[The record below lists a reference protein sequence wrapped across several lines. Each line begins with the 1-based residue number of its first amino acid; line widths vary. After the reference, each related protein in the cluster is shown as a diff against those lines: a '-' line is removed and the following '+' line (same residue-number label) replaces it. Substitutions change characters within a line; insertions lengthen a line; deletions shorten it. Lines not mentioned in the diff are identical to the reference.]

1 MKEKSFSTWIVTFV
15 LSLLLIAMFACSSK
29 NPTSSDNNEDQVNKM
44 VESTSSSSVGIYQNI
59 SSFKQVTNLIQGPAA
74 IADLDVPEVKDPNSA
89 MNFAKS
95 IKQTAFTLGAKD
107 LKVLSKTGQIAFGD
121 SVIWD
126 VTERNE
132 KEGVTY
138 RVSLIYNDE
147 TGEARLFVVGFDY
160 LEGHPLEYDSTEIR
174 ADLNFTILD
183 DSDDVLLSLENLK
196 RYKPGQL
203 ISEERGSFVPDA
215 HVPGTE
221 PDGGILMS
229 EVKYSNSSFI
239 SSTKA
244 TLEYHEGQG
253 GSYMRT
259 SKFSDGS
266 ESSEEATFNVDGTGT
281 FSESRRDGTQIDG
294 TFDSA
299 EEDGKG
305 SFSLTTTFPEG
316 HDPVSVRESGE
327 FDINASDSTISGS
340 FEREVTLLSGDV
352 ERESV
357 MVNQTRVGDVLTTSL
372 NVEKA
377 DGSNGHITI
386 TESAEVDQVSGEWT
400 NTDETFLVFTA
411 ELYPDDSAHL
421 DLKVYADEVAFE
433 DGAEPIASAVFD
445 FYPDGSGMG
454 VVTEDG
460 KIYDVTIHPD
470 GSVTIKERG

>member
-1 MKEKSFSTWIVTFV
+1 MKQKRFSTWIGTLI
-15 LSLLLIAMFACSSK
+15 LSLLLMAMFACSTE
-29 NPTSSDNNEDQVNKM
+29 NPTSPDDNDNQANKM

-74 IADLDVPEVKDPNSA
+74 IADLDVPEVKDPDSA
-89 MNFAKS
+89 MNFARS
-95 IKQTAFTLGAKD
+95 IKQKAFTLGAKD

-132 KEGVTY
+132 EEGVTY

-174 ADLNFTILD
+174 VDLNFTILD

-196 RYKPGQL
+196 RYKSGQL
-203 ISEERGSFVPDA
+203 ISEESGSFVPDA

-229 EVKYSNSSFI
+229 EVKYSDSSFI

-266 ESSEEATFNVDGTGT
+266 ESSEAATFNVDGTGT

-299 EEDGKG
+299 EEDGIG
-305 SFSLTTTFPEG
+305 AFSLTTTFPAG

-327 FDINASDSTISGS
+327 FNINASDSTISGS
-340 FEREVTLLSGDV
+340 FEREVTLLNGDV

-372 NVEKA
+372 NVENA

-386 TESAEVDQVSGEWT
+386 TESPEVDQVSGEWT
-400 NTDETFLVFTA
+400 NADETFVVFTA
-411 ELYPDDSAHL
+411 ESYPDDSAHL
-421 DLKVYADEVAFE
+421 DAKVYANETAFE
-433 DGAEPIASAVFD
+433 NSAEPIASAVFD

-454 VVTEDG
+454 VVTEGG

>member
-1 MKEKSFSTWIVTFV
+1 MKQKRFSTWMGTFT
-15 LSLLLIAMFACSSK
+15 LSLLLMAMFACSTGD
-29 NPTSSDNNEDQVNKM
+29 PTAPEDNNDPTTKT

-74 IADLDVPEVKDPNSA
+74 IADLDVPEVKDPNTA
-89 MNFAKS
+89 TNFARS
-95 IKQTAFTLGAKD
+95 MKQKAFNLLSSDMKA
-107 LKVLSKTGQIAFGD
+107 LSKTGQIAFGD

-126 VTERNE
+126 VTERNDD
-132 KEGVTY
+132 EGVTY
-138 RVSLIYNDE
+138 RVSLIYNNE

-160 LEGHPLEYDSTEIR
+160 LGGHPLEYDSTEIR

-196 RYKPGQL
+196 RYRPGQL

-215 HVPGTE
+215 HAPGTE
-221 PDGGILMS
+221 PEGGTLMS
-229 EVKYSNSSFI
+229 EVKYSDSSFI

-244 TLEYHEGQG
+244 TLEFHEGQG
-253 GSYMRT
+253 GSYSRT
-259 SKFSDGS
+259 SKFSDGT

-281 FSESRRDGTQIDG
+281 FSESRRDGTNIAG

-305 SFSLTTTFPEG
+305 GFSLTTTYPAG
-316 HDPVSVRESGE
+316 HDPASIRESGE

-340 FEREVTLLSGDV
+340 FEREVTLLNGDV

-357 MVNQTRVGDVLTTSL
+357 TVNQTRVGDVLTTSL
-372 NVEKA
+372 NVENA
-377 DGSNGHITI
+377 DGSKGHITI
-386 TESAEVDQVSGEWT
+386 TESPEVDQVSGEWT
-400 NTDETFLVFTA
+400 NADETFVVFSA
-411 ELYPDDSAHL
+411 QSYPDDSAHL
-421 DLKVYADEVAFE
+421 DAKVYADQAAFE
-433 DGAEPIASAVFD
+433 NGSEPVASAVFD

-470 GSVTIKERG
+470 GSVTIKER

>member
-1 MKEKSFSTWIVTFV
+1 MKEKSFSTWAFTLV
-15 LSLLLIAMFACSSK
+15 LCLLLMSMFACSSE
-29 NPTSSDNNEDQVNKM
+29 NPTSSDNDDDQVNEM
-44 VESTSSSSVGIYQNI
+44 VQSTSSSSVQIYQNI

-74 IADLDVPEVKDPNSA
+74 IADLDVPEVKDPNTA

-95 IKQTAFTLGAKD
+95 IKQKAFALGESD
-107 LKVLSKTGQIAFGD
+107 LRILSKSGQIAFGD

-132 KEGVTY
+132 KEGITY
-138 RVSLIYNDE
+138 RISLIYNAQEDR
-147 TGEARLFVVGFDY
+147 ARLFVVGFDY
-160 LEGHPLEYDSTEIR
+160 LEGHPLEYDSTEIQ
-174 ADLNFTILD
+174 AKLNNTLLD

-203 ISEERGSFVPDA
+203 ISEERGSYVPDA
-215 HVPGTE
+215 HAPGTE

-239 SSTKA
+239 SSTTA
-244 TLEYHEGQG
+244 TLEFHEGQG

-281 FSESRRDGTQIDG
+281 FSESRRDGTQING

-305 SFSLTTTFPEG
+305 AFSLNTTFPAG

-340 FEREVTLLSGDV
+340 FEREVTLLNGDV
-352 ERESV
+352 EKESV
-357 MVNQTRVGDVLTTSL
+357 MVNQTRIGDVLTTSL
-372 NVEKA
+372 NVENA

-386 TESAEVDQVSGEWT
+386 TESPEVDQVAGEWT
-400 NTDETFLVFTA
+400 NADETFVVFTA
-411 ELYPDDSAHL
+411 ESYPDDSAHL
-421 DLKVYADEVAFE
+421 DAKVYADEAAFE
-433 DGAEPIASAVFD
+433 NGAEPIVSAVFD

-460 KIYDVTIHPD
+460 KIYDVIIHPD
-470 GSVTIKERG
+470 GSVTITERG

>member
-1 MKEKSFSTWIVTFV
+1 MKQQSFSVWAVTLTV
-15 LSLLLIAMFACSSK
+15 SLLLMSMFACSTED
-29 NPTSSDNNEDQVNKM
+29 PTSPDDNDNQANEM
-44 VESTSSSSVGIYQNI
+44 VQSTSSSSVAIYQNI
-59 SSFKQVTNLIQGPAA
+59 SSFKQVTTLIQGPAA
-74 IADLDVPEVKDPNSA
+74 IADLDVPEVKDPNTA
-89 MNFAKS
+89 TNFARS
-95 IKQTAFTLGAKD
+95 MKQKAFTLLSRDMKA
-107 LKVLSKTGQIAFGD
+107 LSKNGQVAFGD

-138 RVSLIYNDE
+138 RVSLIYDTM
-147 TGEARLFVVGFDY
+147 TGKARLFVVGFDY
-160 LEGHPLEYDSTEIR
+160 REGHPLEYDSTEIR

-196 RYKPGQL
+196 RYRPGQL
-203 ISEERGSFVPDA
+203 ISEENGSFVPDA
-215 HVPGTE
+215 HAPGTE
-221 PDGGILMS
+221 PTGGILMS
-229 EVKYSNSSFI
+229 EVKYSDSSFI
-239 SSTKA
+239 SSTKG
-244 TLEYHEGQG
+244 TLEFHEGQG

-305 SFSLTTTFPEG
+305 GFSLTTTFPAG
-316 HDPVSVRESGE
+316 HDPVSVSESGE

-340 FEREVTLLSGDV
+340 FEREVTLLNGDV
-352 ERESV
+352 EKESV
-357 MVNQTRVGDVLTTSL
+357 MVSQVRVGDVLTTSL
-372 NVEKA
+372 NVENA

-386 TESAEVDQVSGEWT
+386 TESPEVDQVSGEWT

-411 ELYPDDSAHL
+411 QSYPDDSAHL
-421 DLKVYADEVAFE
+421 DAKVYASEVAFE

-470 GSVTIKERG
+470 GSVTIKERE

>member
-1 MKEKSFSTWIVTFV
+1 MKEKSFSTWIVTLV
-15 LSLLLIAMFACSSK
+15 LSFLLMAMFACSTE
-29 NPTSSDNNEDQVNKM
+29 NPTSPDDNENQVNKM

-59 SSFKQVTNLIQGPAA
+59 SSFKQFTNLIQGPAA

-89 MNFAKS
+89 MNFARS
-95 IKQTAFTLGAKD
+95 IKQKAFTLGANDLKD

-132 KEGVTY
+132 DEGVTY
-138 RVSLIYNDE
+138 RVSLIYDDE

-160 LEGHPLEYDSTEIR
+160 LEGHPLEYDSTEIK

-203 ISEERGSFVPDA
+203 IREESGSFVPDA
-215 HVPGTE
+215 HAPGSE
-221 PDGGILMS
+221 PEGGTLMS

-259 SKFSDGS
+259 SKFSD
-266 ESSEEATFNVDGTGT
+266 ATFNVDGTGT

-299 EEDGKG
+299 EEDGIG
-305 SFSLTTTFPEG
+305 AFSLTTTFPAG

-327 FDINASDSTISGS
+327 FNINASDSTISGS

-386 TESAEVDQVSGEWT
+386 TESPEVDQVSGEWT

-411 ELYPDDSAHL
+411 ESYPDDSAHL
-421 DLKVYADEVAFE
+421 DAKVYANEVAFE
-433 DGAEPIASAVFD
+433 NGAEPIVSAVFD

-470 GSVTIKERG
+470 GSVTIKERE

>member
-1 MKEKSFSTWIVTFV
+1 MKEKSFSTRTFT
-15 LSLLLIAMFACSSK
+15 LILCLLLMLMFACSSE
-29 NPTSSDNNEDQVNKM
+29 NPTSSDNDDDQVNEM
-44 VESTSSSSVGIYQNI
+44 VQSTSSSSVEIYQNI

-74 IADLDVPEVKDPNSA
+74 IADLDVPEVKDPDTA
-89 MNFAKS
+89 TNFARS
-95 IKQTAFTLGAKD
+95 MKQKAFTLLANDMKA
-107 LKVLSKTGQIAFGD
+107 LSKNGQVAFGD

-126 VTERNE
+126 VTERNDQ
-132 KEGVTY
+132 EGVTY
-138 RVSLIYNDE
+138 RVSLIYDNV

-203 ISEERGSFVPDA
+203 ISEERGSYVPDA
-215 HVPGTE
+215 HAPGTE

-239 SSTKA
+239 SSTTA
-244 TLEYHEGQG
+244 TLEFHEGQG

-266 ESSEEATFNVDGTGT
+266 ESSEEATFNEDGTGT

-305 SFSLTTTFPEG
+305 AFSLNTTFPAG
-316 HDPVSVRESGE
+316 HDPISVRESGE

-340 FEREVTLLSGDV
+340 FEREVTLLNGDV
-352 ERESV
+352 EKESV
-357 MVNQTRVGDVLTTSL
+357 MVNQTRIGDVLTTSL
-372 NVEKA
+372 NVENA

-386 TESAEVDQVSGEWT
+386 TESPEVDQVAGEWT
-400 NTDETFLVFTA
+400 NADETFVVFTA
-411 ELYPDDSAHL
+411 ESYPDDSAHL
-421 DLKVYADEVAFE
+421 DAKVYADEAAFE
-433 DGAEPIASAVFD
+433 NGAEPIVSAVFD

-460 KIYDVTIHPD
+460 KIYDVIIHPD
-470 GSVTIKERG
+470 GSVTITERG

>member
-1 MKEKSFSTWIVTFV
+1 MKEKSFSTRTFT
-15 LSLLLIAMFACSSK
+15 LILCLLLMLMFACSSE
-29 NPTSSDNNEDQVNKM
+29 NPTSSDNDDDQVNEM
-44 VESTSSSSVGIYQNI
+44 VQSTSSSSVEIYQNI

-74 IADLDVPEVKDPNSA
+74 IADLDVPEVKDPDTA
-89 MNFAKS
+89 TNFARS
-95 IKQTAFTLGAKD
+95 MKQKAFTLLANDMKA
-107 LKVLSKTGQIAFGD
+107 LSKNGQVAFGD

-126 VTERNE
+126 VTERNDQ
-132 KEGVTY
+132 EGVTY
-138 RVSLIYNDE
+138 RVSLIYDNV

-203 ISEERGSFVPDA
+203 ISEERGSYVPDA
-215 HVPGTE
+215 HAPGTE

-239 SSTKA
+239 SSTTA
-244 TLEYHEGQG
+244 TLEFHEGQG

-305 SFSLTTTFPEG
+305 AFSLNTTFPAG

-340 FEREVTLLSGDV
+340 FEREVTLLNGDV
-352 ERESV
+352 EKESV
-357 MVNQTRVGDVLTTSL
+357 MVNQTRIGDVLTTSL
-372 NVEKA
+372 NVENA

-386 TESAEVDQVSGEWT
+386 TESPEVDQVAGEWT
-400 NTDETFLVFTA
+400 NADETFVVFTA
-411 ELYPDDSAHL
+411 ESYPDDSAHL
-421 DLKVYADEVAFE
+421 DAKVYADEAAFE
-433 DGAEPIASAVFD
+433 NGAEPIASAVFD

-460 KIYDVTIHPD
+460 KIYDVIIHPD
-470 GSVTIKERG
+470 GSVTITERG

>member
-1 MKEKSFSTWIVTFV
+1 MKEKSFSTRTFT
-15 LSLLLIAMFACSSK
+15 LILCLLLMLMFACSSE
-29 NPTSSDNNEDQVNKM
+29 NPTSSDNDDDQVNEM
-44 VESTSSSSVGIYQNI
+44 VQSTSSSSVEIYQNI

-74 IADLDVPEVKDPNSA
+74 IADLDVPEVKDPDTA
-89 MNFAKS
+89 TNFARS
-95 IKQTAFTLGAKD
+95 MKQKAFTLLANDMKA
-107 LKVLSKTGQIAFGD
+107 LSKNGQVAFGD

-126 VTERNE
+126 VTERNDQ
-132 KEGVTY
+132 EGVTY
-138 RVSLIYNDE
+138 RVSLIYDNV

-203 ISEERGSFVPDA
+203 ISEERGSYVPDA
-215 HVPGTE
+215 HAPGTE

-239 SSTKA
+239 SSTTA
-244 TLEYHEGQG
+244 TLEFHEGQG

-281 FSESRRDGTQIDG
+281 FSESRRDGTQING

-305 SFSLTTTFPEG
+305 AFSLNTTFPAG

-340 FEREVTLLSGDV
+340 FEREVTLLNGDV
-352 ERESV
+352 EKESV
-357 MVNQTRVGDVLTTSL
+357 MVNQTRIGDVLTTSL
-372 NVEKA
+372 NVENA

-386 TESAEVDQVSGEWT
+386 TESPEVDQVAGEWT
-400 NTDETFLVFTA
+400 NADETFVVFTA
-411 ELYPDDSAHL
+411 ESYPDDSAHL
-421 DLKVYADEVAFE
+421 DAKVYADEAAFE
-433 DGAEPIASAVFD
+433 NGAEPIVSAVFD

-460 KIYDVTIHPD
+460 KIYDVIIHPD
-470 GSVTIKERG
+470 GSVTITERG